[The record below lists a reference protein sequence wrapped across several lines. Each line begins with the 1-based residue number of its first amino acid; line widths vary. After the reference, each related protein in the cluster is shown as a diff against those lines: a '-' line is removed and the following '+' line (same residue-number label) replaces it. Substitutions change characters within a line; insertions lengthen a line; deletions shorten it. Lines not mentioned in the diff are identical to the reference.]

1 RIKELDV
8 LISNG
13 REQVEKLLTLINQTP
28 EGQLYSYIKSENEK
42 LVGRIAELR
51 EIGTTLDSALD
62 SRIRRSHAWV
72 KQVAALP
79 LSLDA
84 SHFELFEHAL
94 ARLGQGRLAEAENT
108 LRVLGEAS
116 HKLASAV
123 SHAAR
128 TTVDR
133 LTDVRKELGAL
144 RDEVAALK
152 LGQLPFPA
160 RVLDALNQQL
170 LPFSGEPPARYL
182 CRLCEVNDER
192 WRPAIEIVFTR
203 KFAIVVAPQHYDQA
217 EDIYHQ

>member
-1 RIKELDV
+1 EALVRDAAVSRYLAGELAAQHAQNECAIAEEKLGELRLAAKKEEARIKELDV

-84 SHFELFEHAL
+84 SH
-94 ARLGQGRLAEAENT
+94 
-108 LRVLGEAS
+108 
-116 HKLASAV
+116 
-123 SHAAR
+123 
-128 TTVDR
+128 
-133 LTDVRKELGAL
+133 
-144 RDEVAALK
+144 
-152 LGQLPFPA
+152 
-160 RVLDALNQQL
+160 
-170 LPFSGEPPARYL
+170 
-182 CRLCEVNDER
+182 
-192 WRPAIEIVFTR
+192 
-203 KFAIVVAPQHYDQA
+203 
-217 EDIYHQ
+217 